1 MYIWRGKNRR
11 DRRENKLQ
19 GLFGWRAHPTVRNE
33 RLEDDIL
40 RQEQEEIHVGYFRH
54 NIRVIMHNY
63 LNTQNGLLEVS
74 RIIQHLD
81 EVAHKK
87 AVEEA
92 EAAALE
98 SGEKF
103 DKSKIVAIP
112 AEIKKRS
119 NVYEVFR
126 KYDADGGGTLDM
138 EELSVLLEELKIF
151 MTEQEM
157 EDLFDELDEDGE
169 GGIDFEEFYNWFTA
183 EADKQRKK
191 NIVGY
196 VANVISEGVFD
207 GFRRLV
213 MEVEARNLAL
223 DHAVWRSERDARE
236 EFRIVHPP
244 RFKCE
249 KHTCSMSFPTYE
261 QYRKHKD
268 DVEAHEILD
277 RDHDELV
284 DRFHNMELFLAGPL
298 GRISL
303 ANRLLFSRELASQE
317 TRIKAA
323 ELTPYRPATLDPEHK
338 RQSQQ
343 LSGMMVTGYD
353 PKMGLRSVPRKRGLK
368 TQHLAPG
375 KTREQQALSDVI
387 SSLLHCRDESIDI
400 VSAPSTSQHA
410 DVVFTWKG
418 FAADKIEVMGSFNG
432 WKGESL
438 SPYLQIP
445 APPDAAQTIEDDI
458 KTIESESSKGSK
470 SDNDVSVSNQVK
482 KSLTFGRSSIIKHLG
497 PGKYL
502 YKYRVDGE
510 EKLDEHASITTDPVT
525 GKEMNVL
532 LVINPILHHD
542 SNKPKDDM
550 STTVVDSAS
559 SDSMEHF
566 HKKYGH
572 LVHLNTLH
580 TPEYKAKRNA
590 EVGGMTKIN
599 LRNMSLFDDGAWA
612 FASFMQR
619 NSLIQV
625 LDVSFNSIS
634 DDGMQ
639 AIATALPL
647 LTQLHTLKA
656 NGNGFG
662 YDGVRYICGPLKK
675 SITIKHLELSGNNM
689 GDDGAEIIARELLPM
704 HRYLRELY
712 LDDNKI
718 GNDGCKEL
726 GEGLLHNKYLE
737 TFSISK
743 NLIYT
748 EGCRILCFA
757 VQSNGIL
764 KRLRL
769 DNNPLGAAGGRYVG
783 EMLLMN
789 DSLEFVDVSNID
801 LNRGND
807 GSGFTMINS
816 AIEKNKILQ
825 YLLLR
830 NNNIHD
836 MQAIDIIQSI
846 KANFSITHIDL
857 EGNPISAHFF
867 KPNHFFETK
876 LGRDT
881 PSIVTRMNE
890 IQEIKLNP
898 DAKKYKGKPREI
910 DLEEDGKWTW
920 RRKWKKIDRKAEIRR
935 QKAAAGAEEK
945 ENIVLEK
952 EHCDEQLEKYLV
964 GVEAFLDNPDCE
976 IFLSTIAKL
985 LLQHAKELH
994 KLLPS
999 PAAVAAAAAALEQS
1013 SMSTLPSG
1021 KIAQSSGS
1029 GPSLMKL
1036 GGVADESKSVN
1047 ANDDLS
1053 IASALSNDSQHSG
1066 SIQSGSAAG
1075 SGASGVMT
1083 MRQRKETEA
1092 KLAKER
1098 EEAEMRKVKHGRHAD
1113 GLIPWDDQH
1122 FNCVH
1127 TALCKAVFIDLG
1139 ADPSS
1144 LFMPFLQMERALN
1157 MMALPCGQQNLQKAV
1172 HACQVTNQP
1181 LISFKKFVAYT
1192 KEHASEIVKGASLKR
1207 LRIQTDLYFRP
1218 PIEEAKS
1225 IILDHYRHSAKI
1237 DIRKNYRAQL
1247 ERQPAFV
1254 CPTCHDRFINQKSFD
1269 RHMEKGPRNTEHKR
1283 QALAKSVHESQTY
1296 FLRKSK
1302 FMVTG
1307 TYFPAFFE
1315 LVPEYNLLEDYI
1327 PQVFDSMGDE
1337 GRPVGTVEPHEVQLV
1352 EDVLGDYLQISYEG
1366 RMGWI
1371 KYQLPHEKERYSRVL
1386 RKACVH
1392 DVPYFSW
1399 EKLQVNSKPIYYQVR
1414 NDPILPSTFE
1424 LKVRLRPVLDAEVVG
1439 ALSKGQIIESRA
1451 HVGEWLQ
1458 IRFGKH
1464 DAAWVVMKVGG
1475 GQWKPPLTRLELK
1488 KKKAEEEAARKEK
1501 ERLRLEK
1508 IRALKAAQMKKRG
1521 KAKPIKLTDDDEKEV
1536 IIPPGELGADTVTVL
1551 HECVQRRM
1559 TDTMAYSPYTPSK
1572 EDLEV
1577 PENWAWMEA
1586 DRLEEESKAD
1596 NEDDEHMHAETSNN
1610 NNDDNQS
1617 KNSK

>member
-19 GLFGWRAHPTVRNE
+19 GLFGWRAHPSVRNE

-40 RQEQEEIHVGYFRH
+40 RQEQEEIHVGYFH
-54 NIRVIMHNY
+54 QNIRVIMHNY
-63 LNTQNGLLEVS
+63 LNSKNGLLEVS
-74 RIIQHLD
+74 RIIGHLD
-81 EVAHKK
+81 EMAMKK

-103 DKSKIVAIP
+103 DKTKIVAVP

-138 EELSVLLEELKIF
+138 EELTVLLEELKIF
-151 MTEQEM
+151 MTEE
-157 EDLFDELDEDGE
+157 ELENLFDELDEDGE

-191 NIVGY
+191 NVVGY
-196 VANVISEGVFD
+196 VVNAISEGVFD

-213 MEVEARNLAL
+213 MEVEARNLSL
-223 DHAVWRSERDARE
+223 DHAVWSAERDARA

-249 KHTCSMSFPTYE
+249 VHTCGMSFPTHE

-268 DVEAHEILD
+268 DVEGHEILD
-277 RDHDELV
+277 RDHEELV
-284 DRFHNMELFLAGPL
+284 GRFHNMELFLAGPL

-338 RQSQQ
+338 RQAQQ

-353 PKMGLRSVPRKRGLK
+353 PKMGLRSAPRKRGLK

-400 VSAPSTSQHA
+400 VSAPTTSQHA

-418 FAADKIEVMGSFNG
+418 FAANKIEVMGNFNG

-445 APPDAAQTIEDDI
+445 APPDAASTIEDDI

-470 SDNDVSVSNQVK
+470 SQSTYNDVAASNQVK

-510 EKLDEHASITTDPVT
+510 EKLDEHASVTVDPVT
-525 GKEMNVL
+525 GKEVNIL

-542 SNKPKDDM
+542 NAKPKDDQ
-550 STTVVDSAS
+550 STTVVGSQDKH
-559 SDSMEHF
+559 DQKF
-566 HKKYGH
+566 GH
-572 LVHLNTLH
+572 LVHLNSLH
-580 TPEYKAKRNA
+580 TPEYKAKRNE
-590 EVGGMTKIN
+590 EVGGMTKVN

-675 SITIKHLELSGNNM
+675 SQTIKTLELSGNNI
-689 GDDGAEIIARELLPM
+689 GDDGAEIIAKVLLPM
-704 HRYLRELY
+704 HKYLRELY
-712 LDDNKI
+712 VDDNKI
-718 GNDGCKEL
+718 GNDGAKEL

-748 EGCRILCFA
+748 DGCRTLCFA
-757 VQSNGIL
+757 VQSNGVM

-769 DNNPLGAAGGRYVG
+769 DNNPLGAAGARHVG

-789 DSLEFVDVSNID
+789 DSLEYVDVSNID
-801 LNRGND
+801 LNRAKD

-816 AIEKNKILQ
+816 AVEKNKVLQ

-830 NNNIHD
+830 NNGISD
-836 MQAIDIIQSI
+836 LQAVDIIQAI
-846 KANFSITHIDL
+846 KANLSITHIDL

-867 KPNHFFETK
+867 KPNHFFDTK
-876 LGRDT
+876 LGRAT
-881 PSIVTRMNE
+881 PSITTRLFE
-890 IQEIKLNP
+890 IQEIKRNP
-898 DAKKYKGKPREI
+898 DAKKYKGKPREV
-910 DLEEDGKWTW
+910 DPEEDGRWTW

-935 QKAAAGAEEK
+935 QKAAAGAEEQ
-945 ENIVLEK
+945 ENIELEK
-952 EHCDEQLEKYLV
+952 EYSEEQLEKYLV

-976 IFLSTIAKL
+976 IFLSTIARL
-985 LLQHAKELH
+985 LLQHVKEMHRLV
-994 KLLPS
+994 LPEEVRVGAGAGAGADDAS
-999 PAAVAAAAAALEQS
+999 VG
-1013 SMSTLPSG
+1013 SMH
-1021 KIAQSSGS
+1021 SGS
-1029 GPSLMKL
+1029 EASLFSKKL
-1036 GGVADESKSVN
+1036 GSGVADETKSV
-1047 ANDDLS
+1047 DDQS
-1053 IASALSNDSQHSG
+1053 VASGVSNGTQATNPS
-1066 SIQSGSAAG
+1066 AG
-1075 SGASGVMT
+1075 SGAKAVMT
-1083 MRQRKETEA
+1083 TRQRKELEA
-1092 KLAKER
+1092 KLAKEA
-1098 EEAEMRKVKHGRHAD
+1098 EAEERRGVKHGRDED
-1113 GLIPWDDQH
+1113 GMIPWDDQH
-1122 FNCVH
+1122 FNSVH
-1127 TALCKAVFIDLG
+1127 VALCKAIFIDLG
-1139 ADPSS
+1139 ADLSS
-1144 LFMPFLQMERALN
+1144 LFLPFLQMERALN
-1157 MMALPCGQQNLQKAV
+1157 MMCLPCNQVNLQKAV
-1172 HACQVTNQP
+1172 WACQVTNQP
-1181 LISFKKFVAYT
+1181 LISFKKFMTYT
-1192 KEHASEIVKGASLKR
+1192 KENAKNIVKGAGFKR
-1207 LRIQTDLYFRP
+1207 MRIQTDLYFRP
-1218 PIEEAKS
+1218 PTEEAKA
-1225 IILDHYRHSAKI
+1225 IILDHYRYSAKI

-1247 ERQPAFV
+1247 EHAPAFV
-1254 CPTCHDRFINQKSFD
+1254 CPTCHERFINQKSFD
-1269 RHMEKGPRNTEHKR
+1269 RHMDKGPRNTEHKR
-1283 QALAKSVHESQTY
+1283 QILAKSIHEAQTY

-1302 FMVTG
+1302 FLVTG

-1315 LVPEYNLLEDYI
+1315 LVPEHNLIEDYI
-1327 PQVFDSMGDE
+1327 PQVFDSMGEE

-1352 EDVLGDYLQISYEG
+1352 EDVLGDWLQISYEG
-1366 RMGWI
+1366 RMGWV
-1371 KYQLPHEKERYSRVL
+1371 KYQLPHEKERYRRVL
-1386 RKACVH
+1386 HKACVH

-1399 EKLQVNSKPIYYQVR
+1399 DKLQVHSKPIYYQVR
-1414 NDPILPSTFE
+1414 NDPMLPSTFE
-1424 LKVRLRPVLDAEVVG
+1424 LKVRLRPVLDSEVVG
-1439 ALSKGQIIESRA
+1439 TLYKGMIVEARA
-1451 HVGEWLQ
+1451 HVGDWLQ
-1458 IRFGKH
+1458 VRYQNH

-1488 KKKAEEEAARKEK
+1488 KKRQAEEEARKEK
-1501 ERLRLEK
+1501 ERIRAEK
-1508 IRALKAAQMKKRG
+1508 IKALKAAQIKKRG
-1521 KAKPIKLTDDDEKEV
+1521 KAKPIKLKDDDEKEV
-1536 IIPPGELGADTVTVL
+1536 IIPAGELGADTVTVL

-1559 TDTMAYSPYTPSK
+1559 TATMAYSPYSPSK
-1572 EDLEV
+1572 EELEV
-1577 PENWAWMEA
+1577 PEDWNWMEA
-1586 DRLEEESKAD
+1586 DRLEEESQAAM
-1596 NEDDEHMHAETSNN
+1596 EDEVVDDRHKNDHH
-1610 NNDDNQS
+1610 DDNDS
-1617 KNSK
+1617 KNGKAK